1 MNKATR
7 AKIALN
13 ELDSKL
19 LNPRRNKEG
28 ISSIRR
34 CISTWQ
40 QPYSSSHINCNKKQ
54 ISLWLELVT
63 VNSNH
68 SMSHTPHAQSTKR
81 IHSFSLPSALVL
93 VWASPNDHFELRDST
108 NTKHHV

>member
-68 SMSHTPHAQSTKR
+68 TPC
-81 IHSFSLPSALVL
+81 LVL
-93 VWASPNDHFELRDST
+93 HTHSKYEKNSFFFITLSSCPRLGEP
-108 NTKHHV
+108 K

>member
-68 SMSHTPHAQSTKR
+68 SMSEKSIRFESGA
-81 IHSFSLPSALVL
+81 FSNVGTVPTLVGQ
-93 VWASPNDHFELRDST
+93 
-108 NTKHHV
+108 HH

>member
-68 SMSHTPHAQSTKR
+68 TPC
-81 IHSFSLPSALVL
+81 LVL
-93 VWASPNDHFELRDST
+93 HTHKVRKEFILFHYPQLLSSFGRAQMTILS
-108 NTKHHV
+108 